1 MSTVTDFD
9 QDFLKLICLHLQL
22 FGPKYAIGF
31 ILPDLRRVSI
41 ILPSNEIAAQYF
53 SLSYICIFFIFSACL
68 TNDLVGTQQLYVG
81 LSARKLVQTLCQR
94 TLVLFKLFL
103 LEKKVLFFQS
113 PVLDLCTYFLTLL
126 SLHPGMLEEG
136 LKVKIL
142 K

>member
-1 MSTVTDFD
+1 M
-9 QDFLKLICLHLQL
+9 
-22 FGPKYAIGF
+22 
-31 ILPDLRRVSI
+31 
-41 ILPSNEIAAQYF
+41 
-53 SLSYICIFFIFSACL
+53 
-68 TNDLVGTQQLYVG
+68 G

-136 LKVKIL
+136 LKESACSVPLDTPPDSLSPEIEDRPISSCGSIKSLQTKVNETIDDEGEEVPVNEL
-142 K
+142 QRLPSLTQTGT

>member
-1 MSTVTDFD
+1 MSSTGLEFNSV
-9 QDFLKLICLHLQL
+9 
-22 FGPKYAIGF
+22 
-31 ILPDLRRVSI
+31 V
-41 ILPSNEIAAQYF
+41 YF
-53 SLSYICIFFIFSACL
+53 CIFSACL
-68 TNDLVGTQQLYVG
+68 TNDLVSTQQLYVG

-136 LKVKIL
+136 LKESACSVPL
-142 K
+142 DTPPG

>member
-1 MSTVTDFD
+1 MALITEAFFAEGDFTRLD
-9 QDFLKLICLHLQL
+9 LIHQT
-22 FGPKYAIGF
+22 Y
-31 ILPDLRRVSI
+31 D
-41 ILPSNEIAAQYF
+41 N
-53 SLSYICIFFIFSACL
+53 LSSCL

-81 LSARKLVQTLCQR
+81 LSARKLVQTLAHR

-136 LKVKIL
+136 LKESACSVPLDTPPNSLSPEPAEEAAQSKF
-142 K
+142 